1 MASRASAGAAAAAGP
16 RAGPGGPGG
25 VTAKS
30 TTDPILRNAL
40 RYTISAREYAVLH
53 KYVISKSKTLRK
65 RAPTVDTVQRIMDGE
80 QQPPNRGGSR
90 GGQALTKGGSAGT
103 GPGDNKK
110 AKAKEEVLAKMAGKG
125 VGADD
130 YNARAIR
137 HSMRVFIATGALMK
151 LWNIVS
157 ARVLGKNKGG
167 ANGQKQPL
175 HKSPTLRLSVSLS
188 TILLMYRLLFRF
200 FTRLRAHLLDPTA
213 APFRTRNPK
222 TTLTLTSPYAPA
234 VGASLAGLALGV
246 YPSQQLRV
254 SIAVYALFR
263 ALEFGWNCAE
273 DNGMVWGW
281 DKGTHGRPD
290 KMRVRPWWW
299 GSWMLQPF
307 AFGQLLHAA
316 VFDRDCFPTAYGDF
330 IFKHSTAYLHARP
343 DDFPLSLKWPK
354 VYEIIDS
361 LATMAKLNWP
371 AFISPVLFPGK
382 EDTLPASLSAIAPL
396 TSGAH
401 PLITSLS
408 CATLHPSD
416 PSCTRTFL
424 TFWLRSFPPLTKIL
438 LLVYSAMVLPRFSS
452 LYHYPLSTI
461 QGIISNALRMS
472 TFLTGALGTWW
483 SSICFFQTWLPRTFM
498 PTQRFF
504 LGGFLAGFW
513 AYLEKKKGRPIFLH
527 TAKASLNSL
536 WKVGVKRRWWRAMKG
551 GDVWVFVAALALTGV
566 VYERDAKALREGNW
580 RKGVS
585 WVRGEGWRDWVET
598 LELEGDEADEK
609 EEEEEKKYYGR
620 HGVIDEEE
628 DESSE
633 GENLRY

>member
-1 MASRASAGAAAAAGP
+1 MASRASAGAAAAGP
-16 RAGPGGPGG
+16 RASPGPRGPG

-30 TTDPILRNAL
+30 TSDPILRNAL

-53 KYVISKSKTLRK
+53 KHVISKSKTLRK
-65 RAPTVDTVQRIMDGE
+65 RAPTVDAVQRIMDGE
-80 QQPPNRGGSR
+80 PQNRGRGGG
-90 GGQALTKGGSAGT
+90 GGQALAKGYATSTGSGGGASSS
-103 GPGDNKK
+103 DKESK
-110 AKAKEEVLAKMAGKG
+110 AKAKEEVLARIAGKG
-125 VGADD
+125 AGADD

-137 HSMRVFIATGALMK
+137 HSLRVFIATGALMK
-151 LWNIVS
+151 LWGIMS
-157 ARVLGKNKGG
+157 ARVLGKKQGG
-167 ANGQKQPL
+167 AASGQKQPL
-175 HKSPTLRLSVSLS
+175 HKSPTLRLSLSLS

-213 APFRTRNPK
+213 APFRIRNPK

-281 DKGTHGRPD
+281 DRGTHGRPD
-290 KMRVRPWWW
+290 KKRTRPWWW

-343 DDFPLSLKWPK
+343 EDFPLSLKWPK

-416 PSCTRTFL
+416 PSCTRTLL
-424 TFWLRSFPPLTKIL
+424 TFWLRSFTPLTKLL

-513 AYLEKKKGRPIFLH
+513 AYLEKKNGRPIFLH

-536 WKVGVKRRWWRAMKG
+536 WKVGVKRRWWRAMKS
-551 GDVWVFVAALALTGV
+551 GDVWVLVAALALTGV
-566 VYERDAKALREGNW
+566 VYERDAKAIKEKNW

-598 LELEGDEADEK
+598 LEIEGDEADEK
-609 EEEEEKKYYGR
+609 EEDIYELK
-620 HGVIDEEE
+620 IEE
-628 DESSE
+628 DESE
-633 GENLRY
+633 GEGLRY